1 MFDFFEG
8 ILQSLALAAWWKV
21 VGIVGL
27 GGIIAAGALA
37 VAYFMPLLRKPA
49 IHVAIIAGGFSFVY
63 GWGAADQQRIC
74 AARELAAEQAA
85 AQRDIDQGNQSE
97 ADIKNRLAELEQ
109 RDGEN
114 QEKLRDYE
122 KALHDRPSASCTI
135 SDGDLPGR
143 DKPAG
148 RVRPP
153 RK

>member
-49 IHVAIIAGGFSFVY
+49 IHLAIIAGGFSFVY
-63 GWGAADQQRIC
+63 GWGAADQQKIC

-122 KALHDRPSASCTI
+122 KALHDRQSPACVLAPSDVLERGGA
-135 SDGDLPGR
+135 
-143 DKPAG
+143 AG
-148 RVRPP
+148 RVRPS
-153 RK
+153 RR